1 MTLCIENLKVNT
13 PYLNVKAIYNSS
25 YNNKNSEFGINSNK
39 KQKLI
44 QYSIFVLIKAFIAF
58 LPAIACLSAFW
69 TTQNLAVL
77 KFPLLSVFFQCI
89 IKKFQLHYFLF
100 MIMLVYCRFFQIQ
113 ITILLFRSMGFSCY
127 QELFVFSTVWCK
139 IFTHWKK
146 S

>member
-58 LPAIACLSAFW
+58 LPAIACLSAF
-69 TTQNLAVL
+69 
-77 KFPLLSVFFQCI
+77 
-89 IKKFQLHYFLF
+89 
-100 MIMLVYCRFFQIQ
+100 
-113 ITILLFRSMGFSCY
+113 
-127 QELFVFSTVWCK
+127 
-139 IFTHWKK
+139 
-146 S
+146 